1 MELLFA
7 LLVEFANAKGHPAKA
22 KSADK
27 TVCTRREIQLQDCR
41 LNSGTYKLR
50 LLSETIAR
58 DDGTWHGVDNMP
70 LKGEGTSWE
79 KIQFKLF
86 NGWPILQMW
95 IWDKPAGEAN
105 VQQLHWYVGDVR
117 NQTELQV
124 LATGVVRRRR
134 AKNVEVA
141 EGKPAPKPVYTLDA
155 MEPHNLKLRK
165 DGRLDWSLGSEKKIL
180 DKGTAILPT
189 PSKPEG
195 EEEHKAH

>member
-7 LLVEFANAKGHPAKA
+7 LLIEFANAKGHLAKA
-22 KSADK
+22 KLSEK
-27 TVCTRREIQLQDCR
+27 TACTAREIQLQDCR
-41 LNSGTYKLR
+41 LSSGTYKLR
-50 LLSETIAR
+50 LLADTIAR
-58 DDGTWHGVDNMP
+58 DDGTWHGVDSMP

-79 KIQFKLF
+79 KIHFKLF

-134 AKNVEVA
+134 AKNVEVV

-155 MEPHNLKLRK
+155 MEPHSLKLRN

-180 DKGTAILPT
+180 DKDTRVDT
-189 PSKPEG
+189 
-195 EEEHKAH
+195 H